1 MVTADPRGCKRRADR
16 VLYGSDHPFN
26 PMDWEIQKIVKHA
39 QRHLKL
45 KIEDLRNIMGGN
57 IKRLLKM
64 D

>member
-1 MVTADPRGCKRRADR
+1 MVTADPWGCKRRADR
-16 VLYGSDHPFN
+16 VLYGSDHTFN

-39 QRHLKL
+39 QGHLKL

-64 D
+64 Y